1 MATVVL
7 VYGHDFLRQNLAD
20 LLVANDHQVIE
31 ARDET
36 EAFPHMTPQTD
47 MVVCE
52 ERAAARI
59 LEAVHQLRIPVIVI
73 LREIPE
79 VLAEAESDV
88 EYLEIPFSSEAF
100 LARVAQAVRRRTG
113 NGLESN

>member
-20 LLVANDHQVIE
+20 LLAANSYQVAE
-31 ARDET
+31 AKDET
-36 EAFPHMTPQTD
+36 EAFQRITPQTNV
-47 MVVCE
+47 VVCE

-59 LEAVHQLRIPVIVI
+59 LKAVHQFSVPMIVTI
-73 LREIPE
+73 REIPQAPVE
-79 VLAEAESDV
+79 IETGI
-88 EYLEIPFSSEAF
+88 EYLEIPFSSEEF

-113 NGLESN
+113 SGLEPS

>member
-20 LLVANDHQVIE
+20 LLVANSHQVVE
-31 ARDET
+31 AKHEN
-36 EAFPHMTPQTD
+36 EALQRMTSQTD
-47 MVVCE
+47 VVVCE

-59 LEAVHQLRIPVIVI
+59 LEAVHQLRIPVIVTI
-73 LREIPE
+73 REIPE
-79 VLAEAESDV
+79 VLTEAETAV
-88 EYLEIPFSSEAF
+88 EYLEIPFSSEEF

-113 NGLESN
+113 SGLESS